1 MKRRT
6 AFPVIRCLL
15 ALLAANSVTQAELRE
30 FTDVKGRKIT
40 AEFLGL
46 AGQDKVNLRM
56 EAGKMVTVDL
66 VRLSKG
72 DQDYIAE
79 HPASKL
85 TPIELPEKALIA
97 VKDWNE
103 KLQRDES
110 YFITATGQRAFRR
123 AIKTIHFDGF
133 ASGLWQYA
141 VVEGPHLGVLDS
153 KGMASFGV
161 SRVGPPGLEPGATDA
176 PIFIGRYGTRDTSYI
191 QYLRKDGQPFIRTRY
206 ADGRPFNSERAWV
219 NLEAGDRPE
228 SGRGGTWTLIDYRGN
243 LLHAYEDL
251 QVQDFSEGRAG
262 VAIDERA
269 SQWRII
275 DIDGEEVAAGPFR
288 RVGKFINGAAVVDG
302 RLMDRDGKWLMEE
315 KGDWQIERRYENSE
329 SDAIVARRTRRV
341 EGKSRYGILRRST
354 GEFIAEVSDDLFVDR
369 GFFDGFA
376 PVRNLKTLKHGYI
389 SRTGELIIADR
400 FAKAEPFRGGFAE
413 VALETQYDKAVINLA
428 GDVIW
433 KARVPEAGVPEQ
445 PQQDDVKE
453 DKGPDEKQQKQ
464 AD

>member
-1 MKRRT
+1 M
-6 AFPVIRCLL
+6 IRCVFAIL
-15 ALLAANSVTQAELRE
+15 AGTVALQAELRE

-66 VRLSKG
+66 NRLSQA
-72 DQDYIAE
+72 DQAYISG

-103 KLQRDES
+103 RLQRDES

-123 AIKTIHFDGF
+123 AIRKIHFEGY

-141 VVEGPHLGVLDS
+141 VVEGPNLGILDA

-161 SRVGPPGLEPGATDA
+161 SRAGPPGLEPGATDA
-176 PIFIGRYGTRDTSYI
+176 PIFIGRYGTRDSAYI
-191 QYLRKDGQPFIRTRY
+191 QYLRKDGQPFIRNKY

-219 NLEAGDRPE
+219 NLEAGDRPD
-228 SGRGGTWTLIDYRGN
+228 GGQGGTWTLIDYRGN

-251 QVQDFSEGRAG
+251 EVQDFSEGRAG

-275 DIDGEEVAAGPFR
+275 DTDGEEIAAGPFR

-302 RLMDRDGKWLMEE
+302 RLMDLEGQWLMEE
-315 KGDWQIERRYENSE
+315 KGEWQIERRYENSE

-341 EGKSRYGILRRST
+341 AGKSRYGIIRRST
-354 GEFIAEVSDDLFVDR
+354 GEFIAEVPDDLYVDR
-369 GFFDGFA
+369 GFFDGLA
-376 PVRNLKTLKHGYI
+376 PVRNLKTHQYGYI
-389 SRTGELIIADR
+389 SRTGELLIPDK
-400 FAKAEPFRGGFAE
+400 FAKAEPFQGGYAH

-428 GDVIW
+428 GEVIW
-433 KARVPEAGVPEQ
+433 KARVPEAGVPAPAE
-445 PQQDDVKE
+445 K
-453 DKGPDEKQQKQ
+453 DEKPGPAAKEQEEGDPAEK
-464 AD
+464 